1 MKTRTALT
9 LLLVIASLA
18 HPNGTG
24 QIDHLKFS
32 LRDGYQV
39 IAPGSLGTLD
49 RLNLLI
55 DTGSFPTM
63 LDDRIAK
70 QLRLQTDQAET
81 VVFDRKVRTLNV
93 ILSSLRVGPV
103 VADTVVASVG
113 DLSYLGV
120 PNVDAIVGLDVLT
133 RRSFSIDYDHRV
145 LTFGPVAA
153 DDSSVLWK
161 PFRRSSPCG
170 FHSKVIQFACSSIPV
185 ADISSSLAVV

>member
-18 HPNGTG
+18 DPNGTD
-24 QIDHLKFS
+24 QIDHVEFS

-55 DTGSFPTM
+55 DTGSFPTV

-70 QLRLQTDQAET
+70 QLRLRTDQAET
-81 VVFDRKVRTLNV
+81 VVFDRKIRTRSAMV
-93 ILSSLRVGPV
+93 SSLRVGPV

-113 DLSYLGV
+113 DLSYLGA
-120 PNVDAIVGLDVLT
+120 PKVDAI
-133 RRSFSIDYDHRV
+133 
-145 LTFGPVAA
+145 
-153 DDSSVLWK
+153 
-161 PFRRSSPCG
+161 
-170 FHSKVIQFACSSIPV
+170 
-185 ADISSSLAVV
+185 